1 MDEHAIGGLRRGDP
15 DAWRALYDEYA
26 ERVWRE
32 VARRL
37 GPHPADIA
45 DVVQETM
52 LAAARSARTFDSSKG
67 SLWQWLSGIARV
79 QVAQHYRQRQR
90 HERWKQ
96 SPVQRSEGVDP
107 PSTSDLES
115 SELAAQVRA
124 ALDALPGDYGALLT
138 AKYLDGESVADLAG
152 RERITEVA
160 LRSKLAR
167 AREAFRRAFTRII
180 GPNSKTPE
188 AARELL

>member
-37 GPHPADIA
+37 GPHPADVA

-52 LAAARSARTFDSSKG
+52 LAAARSARNFDASKG

-79 QVAQHYRQRQR
+79 RVAQHYRQRQR

-96 SPVQRSEGVDP
+96 SPPNRSEGVDAP
-107 PSTSDLES
+107 QSSDLETA
-115 SELAAQVRA
+115 ELAAQVRA
-124 ALDALPGDYGALLT
+124 ALDELPGDYGALLI
-138 AKYLDGESVADLAG
+138 AKYLDGESVGDLAG
-152 RERITEVA
+152 REKLTEVA

-167 AREAFRRAFTRII
+167 AREAFRRAFT
-180 GPNSKTPE
+180 PNTKTPE
-188 AARELL
+188 ASRELH